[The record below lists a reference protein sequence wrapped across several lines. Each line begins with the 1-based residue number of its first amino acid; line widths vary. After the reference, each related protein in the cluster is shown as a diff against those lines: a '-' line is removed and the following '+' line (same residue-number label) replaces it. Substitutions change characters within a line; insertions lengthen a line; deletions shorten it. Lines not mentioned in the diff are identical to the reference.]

1 MLAVNPNLKF
11 THPSLL
17 NDPVKAVGFGRQNPQ
32 PPQLSTSPDAA
43 IERLIQG
50 NQKFV
55 ETRGQTQQNSI
66 RLSAVAQGQKPF
78 AAVLN
83 YAQTTTSTEE
93 LFGQKFGELFAIDA
107 PGQRPNSQAISGI
120 EYSVLI
126 HGITAVMVLGEATN
140 LAAQPDTSVKRMKV
154 AIEHNK
160 IFVSGRTPQTQAEA
174 EIAAKTN
181 ILDRVAKL
189 KTAPLLARLIQ
200 AGDLKIVGGL
210 YDATQGTVTIVG

>member
-1 MLAVNPNLKF
+1 MFTANTDRKF
-11 THPSLL
+11 THPRLL
-17 NDPVKAVGFGRQNPQ
+17 TPNVKVVGFDEQQPKPDRQVN
-32 PPQLSTSPDAA
+32 TPDLA
-43 IERLIQG
+43 IDRLMQG

-55 ETRGQTQQNSI
+55 ELRGQTQPNSI

-78 AAVLN
+78 AAILN
-83 YAQTTTSTEE
+83 YAQLPTSTEE

-107 PGQRPNSQAISGI
+107 PGQNTHSQAISGI

-126 HGITAVMVLGEATN
+126 QGIAAVIVLGEATK
-140 LAAQPDTSVKRMKV
+140 LSSQPDGNSHRLKV

-174 EIAAKTN
+174 DAQAKTN
-181 ILDRVAKL
+181 ILDRVARL
-189 KTAPLLARLIQ
+189 KASPLLARLIQ

-210 YDATQGTVTIVG
+210 YDATQGTVTILA